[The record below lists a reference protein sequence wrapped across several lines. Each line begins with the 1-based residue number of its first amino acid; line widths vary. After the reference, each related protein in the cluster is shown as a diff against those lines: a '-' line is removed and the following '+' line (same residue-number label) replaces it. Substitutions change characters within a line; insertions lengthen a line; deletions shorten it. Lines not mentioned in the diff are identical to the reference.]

1 MSLSSC
7 LWPPMKL
14 KFKSTEGTLS
24 GKNRSVWNQSTV
36 EWRKIICSSL
46 GYWTFLLSIVNVYR
60 TGFHKEFPIFKKP
73 SIIHGVVS
81 HRDTFMHGHII
92 HWTYFLPCL
101 WPSFSHFPSSST
113 SNFMSYPPEN
123 PGLSMKPEHL
133 RRYKYVF
140 HGHRSALELSITTH

>member
-60 TGFHKEFPIFKKP
+60 TGFHKEFPIFKNHPLFMVLCHIGTLSCTGILYIDHISSHASDPP
-73 SIIHGVVS
+73 SPISPPVPLLISCHIHQRIRVFQWSLNTWEG
-81 HRDTFMHGHII
+81 INI
-92 HWTYFLPCL
+92 
-101 WPSFSHFPSSST
+101 FP
-113 SNFMSYPPEN
+113 M
-123 PGLSMKPEHL
+123 GIVQL
-133 RRYKYVF
+133 
-140 HGHRSALELSITTH
+140 